1 MREQYLALMDRTFD
15 AYGED
20 GIRRFFERVRETGL
34 REHGFPR
41 VSANLAIL
49 IAHGYRTPLFSLM
62 VEMMDF
68 CCREIPHVSRAGND
82 FSVKE
87 IVFAL
92 LELER
97 AKLLPRAQTEAWRQ
111 SLAGID
117 PYACYQ
123 VIAPAPDKRVG
134 NWAAFNAAG
143 EWMRQ
148 YAGLCDATD
157 FLNLQLASQLL
168 AFDENGMYRDPHEP
182 MLYDVMARVQLA
194 VLLHFGYHGRH
205 ADALR
210 QVLRRGIPLTL
221 RMQSVTGELPY
232 GGRSNQFL
240 YNEAA
245 LAAYFE
251 WSAAELA
258 ATGDADGAGQC
269 KAAAQLAVREVERML
284 ERAVRTHVK
293 NQYPAR
299 SGIGCEKYAYFDKYM
314 VTLASNLYLAWFF
327 ADEGIVPTAA
337 PTLQGGYAAETS
349 PHFHKVFLNREGYF
363 LEFDLHADPQ
373 YDGSGLGR
381 IHRRGIPSP
390 LILSCP
396 FPGADA
402 HYGIEPPNAEPFAIG
417 CARVVHENGEK
428 QLLSG
433 AAHGVYSLQSATED
447 GVRLLCRIGDTSVT
461 ETYIVTEEGV
471 TVTVSADSPVAILFP
486 VFRFDGQTET
496 EITASAQTIAVRLDG
511 YVCRYRTDG
520 CFERVGE
527 IGNRNGRYVCYRASG
542 ENCVRLFIHAEQE

>member
-1 MREQYLALMDRTFD
+1 MKEQYLALMDRTFD

-20 GIRRFFERVRETGL
+20 GIRRFFDHVRKTGL

-49 IAHGYRTPLFSLM
+49 IAHGRRTSLLPLM
-62 VEMMDF
+62 AEMMDF
-68 CCREIPHVSRAGND
+68 CCREIPRTSRAGND

-92 LELER
+92 LELEH
-97 AKLLPRAQTEAWRQ
+97 AHVLPLAQTAAWRK

-117 PYACYQ
+117 PYTCYQ

-134 NWAAFNAAG
+134 NWAAFNAAS

-148 YAGLCDATD
+148 TAGLCDATD
-157 FLNLQLASQLL
+157 FVDLQVASQLL
-168 AFDENGMYRDPHEP
+168 SFDENGMYRDPHEP
-182 MLYDVMARVQLA
+182 MLYDVMARIQLA
-194 VLLHFGYHGRH
+194 VLLHFGYNGRH
-205 ADALR
+205 ADGVR
-210 QVLRRGIPLTL
+210 QALRRGIPLTL
-221 RMQSVTGELPY
+221 RMQSVTGELPF

-258 ATGDADGAGQC
+258 KSGDADGAGAC
-269 KAAAQLAVREVERML
+269 KAAVKLAVGEVERML
-284 ERAVRTHVK
+284 RRAVFTHVK
-293 NQYPAR
+293 NQYPPR

-314 VTLASNLYLAWFF
+314 VTLASNLYLAYLF
-327 ADEGIVPTAA
+327 ADDGIA
-337 PTLQGGYAAETS
+337 PTTPPALQGGYAAETS
-349 PHFHKVFLNREGYF
+349 PYFHKVFLNRDGYF
-363 LEFDLHADPQ
+363 LEFELNADPQ

-402 HYGIEPPNAEPFAIG
+402 HYGIEPPNAAPFAIG
-417 CARVVHENGEK
+417 SALTVTEAGETR
-428 QLLSG
+428 LLSG
-433 AAHGVYSLQSATED
+433 AAHGTYSLQSAAAD
-447 GVRLLCRIGDTSVT
+447 GVRLLCRIGDTDVVETYSVT
-461 ETYIVTEEGV
+461 ADGV
-471 TVTVSADSPVAILFP
+471 TVTAAADAPVSILFP
-486 VFRFDGQTET
+486 IFRFDGQTET
-496 EITASAQTIAVRLDG
+496 EVSVTAQTITVRFG
-511 YVCRYRTDG
+511 GCTCTYRTDG
-520 CFERVGE
+520 RFERLGG
-527 IGNRNGRYVCYRASG
+527 IGNRNGRYDCCRAVG
-542 ENCVRLFIHAEQE
+542 GNCVHLFIRAAQN